1 MTDTQVLFA
10 QVLKDYNSAIENVKQ
25 LQQEKRS
32 RVSCSVEIKRHSL
45 AVRIRILRV
54 RLYFIYLH
62 YFPVE

>member
-32 RVSCSVEIKRHSL
+32 RVSCWLEFE
-45 AVRIRILRV
+45 RILFSIHLV
-54 RLYFIYLH
+54 F
-62 YFPVE
+62 EC